1 MAITYDFI
9 VYSSRTST
17 TGWILGMKAVHG
29 EVPLDIVIP
38 DEYGSSD
45 SDDSE
50 VVGVLTTAGLERESP
65 DGLELYR
72 YLRQLNPKKNNSF
85 GYNEVVIRNIH
96 ARLSALKIDEEIR
109 VQVTYSERRETYTQF
124 SYHIKLIGIFEGT
137 YPADPAEL
145 VNQAEEIETPAVSPE
160 NNTPAQAQINFNN
173 TGQPVYKTT
182 NTLEKLIGFTQNLQ
196 KELTQARRELAD
208 MSEKIQKLEE
218 AQRQIENERRRFSE
232 IHNLI
237 EDIFDRLNRLELFDS
252 RMQDLEED
260 RYQLHNLQQSLR
272 KFFSALHQQ
281 TRISLQES
289 ADRTEDE
296 LDERS

>member
-9 VYSSRTST
+9 VYSSRTSVAE
-17 TGWILGMKAVHG
+17 WIIGMKALHG

-38 DEYGSSD
+38 DEYGTSD
-45 SDDSE
+45 PENPE
-50 VVGVLTTAGLERESP
+50 VVGVLTTDGLERESP

-96 ARLSALKIDEEIR
+96 ARLGALKVNEEIR
-109 VQVTYSERRETYTQF
+109 VQVTYSERREAYTQF

-137 YPADPAEL
+137 DATEVVKPSDESS
-145 VNQAEEIETPAVSPE
+145 TPVSPE
-160 NNTPAQAQINFNN
+160 KNPPAQAQINFSN

-196 KELTQARRELAD
+196 KELTEARSELAD
-208 MSEKIQKLEE
+208 MSEKMRQLEE
-218 AQRQIENERRRFSE
+218 ARRQIEDERRRFSE

-237 EDIFDRLNRLELFDS
+237 EDVFDRLNRLEVFDS
-252 RMQDLEED
+252 RIQDLEED
-260 RYQLHNLQQSLR
+260 RYQLHNLQQTLQ
-272 KFFSALHQQ
+272 KFLSALHQQ
-281 TRISLQES
+281 VRISLQEYS
-289 ADRTEDE
+289 DRTEDE
-296 LDERS
+296 LDKRT